1 MLSPGP
7 QGTGHEGSISHF
19 PRPLHL
25 TYTRYAEVMA
35 EFPTTL
41 GTFSPSFSSETLQA
55 VGDDLPVVCWSV
67 QWHMRF
73 G

>member
-1 MLSPGP
+1 
-7 QGTGHEGSISHF
+7 
-19 PRPLHL
+19 
-25 TYTRYAEVMA
+25 MA

-73 G
+73 GWLSRAASFVVWREIQKLGQAVCNNPAELSI